1 MAPSGV
7 TIGFKSVT
15 DITPE
20 VEPVA
25 EPEVEPEVGFELQAE
40 LEPWEVSGELK
51 RSRAKEQESPLAVGW
66 TSVPSIMIGL
76 HSH

>member
-7 TIGFKSVT
+7 TIGFKS
-15 DITPE
+15 DSEGIPE
-20 VEPVA
+20 VEAKV
-25 EPEVEPEVGFELQAE
+25 EPEVEPEVGLELLAE

-51 RSRAKEQESPLAVGW
+51 RSRAKEQESLLAVGW